1 MKKGRNTVYAI
12 TILLQVVYVFHQL
25 CVHEETRKY
34 VVQDTDAVAY
44 IIDLMHDKNT
54 EVQRVCDRTL
64 DIISQYDDS
73 WSDRVQVSGFVPTA
87 VTRRHEALIGKS
99 FSQASIMYIHTIG
112 LLSPLQFKLY

>member
-1 MKKGRNTVYAI
+1 MNDVIYAI
-12 TILLQVVYVFHQL
+12 TTLPQVVYVFHQL

-73 WSDRVQVSGFVPTA
+73 WSDRVQVSGFVPAA
-87 VTRRHEALIGKS
+87 VKPN
-99 FSQASIMYIHTIG
+99 IM
-112 LLSPLQFKLY
+112 KR